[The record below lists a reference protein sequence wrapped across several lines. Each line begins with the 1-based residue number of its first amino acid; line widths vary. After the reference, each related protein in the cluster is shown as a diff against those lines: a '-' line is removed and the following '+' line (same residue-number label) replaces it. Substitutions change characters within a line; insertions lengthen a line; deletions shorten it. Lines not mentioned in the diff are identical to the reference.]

1 MINSGKP
8 NDTHLM
14 WHDQFEVSV
23 DAQLESKKKKDNKS
37 IFYIDSGDLAA
48 LWVFP
53 SIPDHTQLNDIINL

>member
-1 MINSGKP
+1 
-8 NDTHLM
+8 M

-53 SIPDHTQLNDIINL
+53 SIPDHTQLNDMINL